1 MLIRV
6 QKIIADSG
14 YCSRRK
20 AEELII
26 NGKVRVNGDKIHIGD
41 KADPENDTICIG
53 EFAIQPQKKVYI
65 MLNKPRGY
73 ITTVSDLFERR
84 KVVDLVKIGV
94 RIFPVGRLDRDA
106 TGLLFLT
113 NDGEWANKIMHPRYE
128 TEKTYLALLDSAFQK
143 EDKERIE
150 KGLKLHDG
158 FVKAKVKILNK
169 KSIEITLHEGKNKI
183 VKRIFNEVGYRVIEL
198 CRVRVGKVS
207 LGNLKA
213 GKFRYLEPH
222 EIKAFN

>member
-14 YCSRRK
+14 FCSRRR

-26 NGKVRVNGDKIHIGD
+26 DGKVRVNTERIHIGD
-41 KADPENDTICIG
+41 KADPEKDMISIG
-53 EFAIQPQKKVYI
+53 DFVIEPQKKVYI
-65 MLNKPRGY
+65 MLNKPKGY
-73 ITTVSDLFERR
+73 ITTVSDLYERR

-128 TEKTYLALLDSAFQK
+128 TEKTYLALLDEPFTK
-143 EDKERIE
+143 EAKERIE
-150 KGLKLHDG
+150 RGIKLYDG
-158 FVKAKVKILNK
+158 FVKAKVHVLNK
-169 KSIEITLHEGKNKI
+169 KSVEIQIHEGKNKI
-183 VKRIFNEVGYRVIEL
+183 VKRIFNEVGYRVLNL
-198 CRVRVGKVS
+198 CRVRIGKVS
-207 LGNLKA
+207 LGNLKE
-213 GKFRYLEPH
+213 GKFRYMEER

>member
-6 QKIIADSG
+6 QKIIAESG
-14 YCSRRK
+14 YCSRRR

-26 NGKVRVNGDKIHIGD
+26 DGKVKVNGERIGIGD
-41 KADPENDTICIG
+41 KADPEKDMVSMG
-53 EFAIQPQKKVYI
+53 DFVIQPQKKVYI
-65 MLNKPRGY
+65 MLNKPKGY
-73 ITTVSDLFERR
+73 ITTVSDLYERR

-128 TEKTYLALLDSAFQK
+128 TEKTYLALLDTAFSK
-143 EDKERIE
+143 EEKQIIERGI
-150 KGLKLHDG
+150 KLHDG
-158 FVKAKVKILNK
+158 FIKAKIKILDK

-183 VKRIFNEVGYRVIEL
+183 VKRIFNEVGHRVKEL
-198 CRVRVGKVS
+198 CRVRVGRIS
-207 LGNLKA
+207 LGNLKS
-213 GKFRYLEPH
+213 GKFRHLEKN
-222 EIKAFN
+222 EINVFK